1 MNSQPP
7 NPPAIPV
14 EGIQDHIL
22 VIRGHRVVLDADLAV
37 FYGVSTSRLNEAVKR
52 NAVRFPSDDFR
63 FQLTR
68 EEFTELGKF
77 VRTRHTEV
85 STSSVDSVDSSQTAM
100 SSRKHRGA
108 AYLPWAFTEHG
119 VLMAASILNS
129 PRAVQ
134 MSVLVIRAF
143 VRLRR
148 LAINH
153 KAIATKLA
161 EIDARI
167 GSHDEQIASLVKA
180 IRVLTTPSEPTH
192 ERKIGFHRGNR

>member
-1 MNSQPP
+1 MNSIPSD
-7 NPPAIPV
+7 PPAIPV
-14 EGIQDHIL
+14 EAIQAHIF
-22 VIRGHRVVLDADLAV
+22 VIRDQRVVLDTDLAD
-37 FYGVSTSRLNEAVKR
+37 FYGVSTFRFNEAVKR
-52 NAVRFPSDDFR
+52 NVGRFPSEDFR
-63 FQLTR
+63 FRLTR
-68 EEFTELGKF
+68 EEFAELNKII
-77 VRTRHTEV
+77 RIENSET
-85 STSSVDSVDSSQTAM
+85 STSEIDSNNSSQNAM

-119 VLMAASILNS
+119 ALMAASILNS

-143 VRLRR
+143 VSLRR

-167 GSHDEQIASLVKA
+167 GSHDAQIAGLIQA
-180 IRVLTTPSEPTH
+180 IRVLTTPNEPKH
-192 ERKIGFHRGNR
+192 ERKIGFHRGDR